1 MFTSHLGEIAALIT
15 AFCWTISASAFE
27 AAGKKVGSLSVNLIR
42 LVFAFLFI
50 SSYNF
55 FTKGM
60 LLPIDAS
67 TTNWFW
73 LTFSG
78 LIGFVIGDL
87 FLFQAYVVVGSRMS
101 MLIMST
107 VPPIT
112 AITGFIIL
120 RERITLLDAIGML
133 ITMSG
138 IALVILTT
146 GTGEKKI
153 AFSQPLRG
161 LVYAFLGACGQA
173 IGLVLSKFGMGS
185 YDPFQAT
192 QIRIIAGIIGFLVV
206 LTLLKSWGKFFS
218 ALKNANAM
226 KFIATGSIFGPF
238 LGVSLSLLAVQHAPT
253 GVVST
258 ITSLTPVLII
268 PISILLFKEKVFPRE
283 ILGTFISLIGVT
295 LLFL

>member
-1 MFTSHLGEIAALIT
+1 MLTSHIGEIAALIT

-42 LVFAFLFI
+42 LVFALLFI

-55 FTKGM
+55 FAKGM

-67 TTNWFW
+67 STNWFW

-78 LIGFVIGDL
+78 LIGFVVGDL
-87 FLFQAYVVVGSRMS
+87 FLFQAYVVVGSRIS

-107 VPPIT
+107 VPPLTTI
-112 AITGFIIL
+112 AGFIIL
-120 RERITLLDAIGML
+120 GERITLLDAIGML

-138 IALVILTT
+138 IALVIFTK
-146 GTGEKKI
+146 GTEEKKI
-153 AFSQPLRG
+153 SFSQPLKG

-173 IGLVLSKFGMGS
+173 LGLVLSKFGMGS

-192 QIRIIAGIIGFLVV
+192 QIRIMAGIIGFLVV
-206 LTLLKSWGKFFS
+206 LTALKSWEKFFL

-226 KFIATGSIFGPF
+226 KFIATGSVFGPF

-268 PISILLFKEKVFPRE
+268 PISILLFKEKVFLRE
-283 ILGTFISLIGVT
+283 VLGAFISLVGVT